1 MAQLQLG
8 DWGTYCRF
16 SGTSTF
22 ESYDFACRWKIY
34 YEQNTQTGVTTI
46 TTQPYIQIKA
56 DDEITIGSIYVYT
69 KINGVAKYQY
79 ITPGTVVCNGS
90 YAYKWGVK
98 QTFTITHAADGTA
111 SCPFSGYMSGDY
123 GGSFK
128 KTASHTYA
136 LPTINMASS
145 ITNNTNASSRINFGS
160 PVTFT
165 ITRPNDTITHTLK
178 YTWAGKEYT
187 ITNVGTSVQH
197 TFSDTFCN
205 DIPTSTETSITVTCV
220 SSNGTTCSTVVYLS
234 VPSYS
239 PTAALSISVNNSGN
253 PWGSTYVAGYS
264 KINYTL
270 TGKTSYNAVISS
282 YSVTVLGVPLSYPT
296 GTSSVINGS
305 GTVSGYVRDSRG
317 KQSSTVSASYT
328 AHSYSVPTISG
339 FTAQRCNSAGTLTN
353 DGTYIKTSF
362 SYNIASVNSVN
373 AKKYKIIAYD
383 ASGSPTTIVNE
394 TTLGSYSGSISKV
407 SSVGTFDTAKRYT
420 IRVFLID
427 SIQTSGVTFD
437 TTIAAKFVPLS
448 AYKGGQG
455 ITLGAAATG
464 TGFNVY
470 MNTLLAN
477 DVTIGTSSQSS
488 PPSASL
494 RIHDL
499 RNYNVTPSSFKPY
512 GMNMY
517 FTNAFGRDW
526 ESVIQMKGWSHDYA
540 SWELAGNANNYD
552 RNTLYF
558 RTGRNSTWQAWREV
572 AFKDQLSLANLGA
585 QAAGFYCTAA
595 ERSGT
600 VTDLYNQCRKT
611 SGGVGS
617 ISLTASNGVPAGWY
631 NYFYAPHRIGLESG
645 DNHAFATI
653 LLCPMNFSGNC
664 YIVRCSN
671 YAIAEVRVLMTST
684 SPKWTAVTTTRGWA
698 SGTVNTYSN
707 VLGNAIGVWI
717 AGKPVAANT
726 GLSALFIPIP
736 LITTSET
743 NFLINDEV
751 QWVRVGMYRSGD
763 NLYVVDRG
771 RGKDGYVSHIYVLH
785 SA

>member
-1 MAQLQLG
+1 MAKVYLG
-8 DWGTYCRF
+8 DWGSYYARTN
-16 SGTSTF
+16 TSTPDA
-22 ESYDFACRWKIY
+22 YPDVQTRWYIQ
-34 YEQNTQTGVTTI
+34 YEQNTSTGVTTI
-46 TTQPYIQIKA
+46 YVQPYVKVHWTTGPGLC
-56 DDEITIGSIYVYT
+56 DRVYVST
-69 KINGVAKYQY
+69 TINGTTKYQY
-79 ITPGTVVCNGS
+79 ITANGGMYTGATIYGTTQS
-90 YAYKWGVK
+90 
-98 QTFTITHAADGTA
+98 FTITHAADGTA
-111 SCPFSGYMSGDY
+111 SCKFSGYMSGCNKSDGEY
-123 GGSFK
+123 GMLYNYLSSYK
-128 KTASHTYA
+128 RTASHTWA
-136 LPTINMASS
+136 LPTINMSSS

-205 DIPTSTETSITVTCV
+205 DIPTSTETSITVTCI

-234 VPSYS
+234 VPSYN

-253 PWGSTYVAGYS
+253 PWGNTYVAGYS

-296 GTSSVINGS
+296 GTSSIIQGS

-317 KQSSTVSASYT
+317 KQSSTVSANYT
-328 AHSYSVPTISG
+328 AYSYSVPTLSG

-353 DGTYIKTSF
+353 EGTYIKISF
-362 SYNIASVNSVN
+362 AWNIARVNNIN
-373 AKKYKIIAYD
+373 AKKYKVVAYD
-383 ASGSPTTIVNE
+383 ASGSLVATLVNE
-394 TTLGSYSGSISKV
+394 STLVDYSGNV
-407 SSVGTFDTAKRYT
+407 SFVGNYGSFDTAKRYT

-448 AYKGGQG
+448 AYRGGQG

-477 DVTIGTSSQSS
+477 DVTIGTSSTSS

-499 RNYNVTPSSFKPY
+499 RDYNVTPSSFKDF

-517 FTNAFGRDW
+517 FTNRNSRDW
-526 ESVIQMKGWSHDYA
+526 ESIIHMKGWHNGYS
-540 SWELAGNANNYD
+540 SWEIAGNSNCSD
-552 RNTLYF
+552 RNTLFF
-558 RTGRNSTWQAWREV
+558 RSGRDSTWQAWREFV
-572 AFKDQLSLANLGA
+572 FKDQLATVATTGAYSSLSGRPSLA
-585 QAAGFYCTAA
+585 
-595 ERSGT
+595 T
-600 VTDLYNQCRKT
+600 VATTGNYWDLANTHSRPT
-611 SGGVGS
+611 
-617 ISLTASNGVPAGWY
+617 
-631 NYFYAPHRIGLESG
+631 
-645 DNHAFATI
+645 
-653 LLCPMNFSGNC
+653 
-664 YIVRCSN
+664 
-671 YAIAEVRVLMTST
+671 MT
-684 SPKWTAVTTTRGWA
+684 WTAVTTTRGWS

-707 VLGNAIGVWI
+707 VLGNAVGIWIG
-717 AGKPVAANT
+717 GKPVSSNS

-736 LITTSET
+736 LIGTSET

-751 QWVRVGMYRSGD
+751 QWVRVGMYRSGN
-763 NLYVVDRG
+763 NLMVVDRG
-771 RGKDGYVSHIYVLH
+771 RGKDGFVSHIYVMH
-785 SA
+785 FN